1 MGAYVLRRILISIPI
16 LFGITIIAFALLASA
31 PGDPVRALISPEQL
45 ANMTDAQIEQR
56 RVELGLDGGP
66 VVRYVRWLGLDPILA
81 PVLGTSGVTGVLEGN
96 FGFSIKTGQDISD
109 IVEPRI
115 GPTLLLMATGLLLAL
130 LIGIPLGVI
139 AAVRP
144 YTRVDYAASSFS
156 MLMISAPTFL
166 FGLIF
171 IYAFAVWLRWLPTG
185 GLFDVN
191 NEFSIQGRIAHLV
204 LPATVLAM
212 VYAAPLMRYTR
223 ASMLDVLSSEYMV
236 TARAKGIPSR
246 TVLIR
251 HAFRNALI
259 PVVSVVGILLPDVVA
274 GAIVTEQVFNWP
286 GMGQLA
292 VQAAANQDPSLMM
305 AIVLIVAVA
314 VLLSN
319 LIADVAYT
327 AVDPRIRLDSAG

>member
-1 MGAYVLRRILISIPI
+1 MGAYVLRRILIAIPI
-16 LFGITIIAFALLASA
+16 LFGITIISFLLLASA

-45 ANMTDAQIEQR
+45 ANMTDAQVQQR
-56 RVELGLDGGP
+56 RVALGLDGGP
-66 VVRYVRWLGLDPILA
+66 IVRYIRWVGLGPILGPFIGGSDA
-81 PVLGTSGVTGVLEGN
+81 TGILEGN
-96 FGFSIKTGQDISD
+96 FGFSIKTGQNITEL
-109 IVEPRI
+109 VGPRI
-115 GPTLLLMATGLLLAL
+115 GPTLLLMATGLIFAMLV
-130 LIGIPLGVI
+130 GIPLGVM

-144 YTRVDYAASSFS
+144 YTRFDYAASTFT

-166 FGLIF
+166 IGLIF
-171 IYAFAVWLRWLPTG
+171 IYTFAVGLRWLPTG
-185 GLFDVN
+185 GLFNVHD
-191 NEFSIQGRIAHLV
+191 EFSVQGRVSHLI

-223 ASMLDVLSSEYMV
+223 AGMLDVLSSEYMT
-236 TARAKGIPSR
+236 TARAKGIPGR
-246 TVLIR
+246 AVLIR

-259 PVVSVVGILLPDVVA
+259 PVISVIGILLPSIVS

-305 AIVLIVAVA
+305 AVVLIAAIAVI
-314 VLLSN
+314 VSN

-327 AVDPRIRLDSAG
+327 AADPRIRLDSAG

>member
-1 MGAYVLRRILISIPI
+1 MGAYVLRRILVAIPI
-16 LFGITIIAFALLASA
+16 LFGITIISFLLLASA

-45 ANMTDAQIEQR
+45 AHMTEAQVQQR
-56 RVELGLDGGP
+56 RVALGLDGGP
-66 VVRYVRWLGLDPILA
+66 MVRYVRWVGLGPILGPLIGGSDA
-81 PVLGTSGVTGVLEGN
+81 TGILEGN
-96 FGFSIKTGQDISD
+96 CGFSIKTGLNITDL
-109 IVEPRI
+109 VGPRI
-115 GPTLLLMATGLLLAL
+115 GPTLLLMGTSLILAM

-144 YTRVDYAASSFS
+144 YTRFDYAASTFT

-166 FGLIF
+166 LGLIL
-171 IYAFAVWLRWLPTG
+171 IYAFAVGLRWLPTG
-185 GLFDVN
+185 GLFNVHD
-191 NEFSIQGRIAHLV
+191 EFSLQGRVSHLI

-223 ASMLDVLSSEYMV
+223 AAMLDVLSSEYMT

-246 TVLIR
+246 VVLIR

-259 PVVSVVGILLPDVVA
+259 PVISVVGILLPNIVG

-305 AIVLIVAVA
+305 GVVLIAAVA
-314 VLLSN
+314 VLVSN

>member
-1 MGAYVLRRILISIPI
+1 VGAYVLRRILISIPI
-16 LFGITIIAFALLASA
+16 LFGITIISFLLLASA

-45 ANMTDAQIEQR
+45 ANMTDAQIQQR
-56 RVELGLDGGP
+56 RVALGLDGGP
-66 VVRYVRWLGLDPILA
+66 VVRYIRWVGLGPIVGPFIGGSDA
-81 PVLGTSGVTGVLEGN
+81 TGILEGN
-96 FGFSIKTGQDISD
+96 FGFSIKTGLNITDL
-109 IVEPRI
+109 VGPRI
-115 GPTLLLMATGLLLAL
+115 GPTLLLMATGLIFAM
-130 LIGIPLGVI
+130 LIGIPLGVL

-144 YTRVDYAASSFS
+144 YTRFDYAASSFT

-166 FGLIF
+166 LGLIL
-171 IYAFAVWLRWLPTG
+171 IYAFAVGLRWLPTG
-185 GLFDVN
+185 GLFNVHD
-191 NEFSIQGRIAHLV
+191 EFSLQGRISHLI

-223 ASMLDVLSSEYMV
+223 AGMLDVLSSEYMT

-246 TVLIR
+246 VVLVR

-259 PVVSVVGILLPDVVA
+259 PVISVVGILLPNVVG

-305 AIVLIVAVA
+305 AVVLIVAVA
-314 VLLSN
+314 VLVSN

-327 AVDPRIRLDSAG
+327 AVDPRIRLDSAS

>member
-1 MGAYVLRRILISIPI
+1 MGAYVLRRILVAIPI
-16 LFGITIIAFALLASA
+16 LFGITIISFLLLASA
-31 PGDPVRALISPEQL
+31 PGDPVRALIAPEQL
-45 ANMTDAQIEQR
+45 ANMTDAQVEQR
-56 RVELGLDGGP
+56 RVALGLDGGP
-66 VVRYVRWLGLDPILA
+66 IVRYIRWIGLGPILGPFIGGSDA
-81 PVLGTSGVTGVLEGN
+81 TGILEGN
-96 FGFSIKTGQDISD
+96 FGFSIKTGQDITEL
-109 IVEPRI
+109 VAPRI
-115 GPTLLLMATGLLLAL
+115 GPTLLLMGTGLILAL

-144 YTRVDYAASSFS
+144 YTRVDYAASTFS

-166 FGLIF
+166 LGLIL
-171 IYAFAVWLRWLPTG
+171 IYAFAVGLRWLPTG
-185 GLFDVN
+185 GLFDVHD
-191 NEFSIQGRIAHLV
+191 EFSIQGRISHLI

-223 ASMLDVLSSEYMV
+223 AGMLDVLSSEYMT

-246 TVLIR
+246 VVLIR

-259 PVVSVVGILLPDVVA
+259 PVISVVGILLPNVVA

-292 VQAAANQDPSLMM
+292 VQAAASQDPSLMM
-305 AIVLIVAVA
+305 GVVLIAAIA
-314 VLLSN
+314 VLVSN

-327 AVDPRIRLDSAG
+327 AADPRIRLDSAG